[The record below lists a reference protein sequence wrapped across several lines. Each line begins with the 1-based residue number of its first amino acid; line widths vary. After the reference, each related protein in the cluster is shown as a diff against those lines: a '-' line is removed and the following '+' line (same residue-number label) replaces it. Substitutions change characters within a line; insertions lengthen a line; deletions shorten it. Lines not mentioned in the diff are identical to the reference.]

1 MWERLD
7 LKFVEGLHCSG
18 DGESSPGTVVQVAP
32 GERRSVDLYTD
43 AAFPAGKTVWV
54 YVGVF
59 EDLYA
64 VLNDVSIDI
73 SLDSAWQL
81 SSLTVSSL

>member
-1 MWERLD
+1 
-7 LKFVEGLHCSG
+7 
-18 DGESSPGTVVQVAP
+18 VVQVVP

-54 YVGVF
+54 YVGTYDHVH
-59 EDLYA
+59 A

-73 SLDSAWQL
+73 SLDSAWQV